1 MKGMLAGNCRKR
13 MDGNG
18 PPLGREL
25 EKRPEE
31 ARTNLRGL
39 LALPPRG
46 VATCH
51 AATGTSI
58 PIKLK
63 G

>member
-31 ARTNLRGL
+31 ARTNLRGSWL
-39 LALPPRG
+39 CHQGAWPLVTLPPG
-46 VATCH
+46 
-51 AATGTSI
+51 SQF
-58 PIKLK
+58 PLS
-63 G
+63 